1 MKGEVKF
8 HLFNESS
15 TSLNIKID
23 VWLKSSNGSV
33 ENFIIENLIIST
45 NRNIIKFKNID
56 SRDAAEDIRGF
67 EIFLSRKNFPP
78 INDEEYYLADILGF
92 KVYNEKNIALGI
104 VEDILSLSGNDIIV
118 VREDGKEFLIPLVDE
133 FLMLFDFEDKKIIVN
148 VIEGLLD

>member
-1 MKGEVKF
+1 MKF

-78 INDEEYYLADILGF
+78 INDEQYYLADILGF
-92 KVYNEKNIALGI
+92 KVYNENNVVIGI
-104 VEDILSLSGNDIIV
+104 VEDVLSLSGNDIIV

>member
-1 MKGEVKF
+1 
-8 HLFNESS
+8 
-15 TSLNIKID
+15 

-78 INDEEYYLADILGF
+78 INDEQYYLADILGF
-92 KVYNEKNIALGI
+92 KVYNENNVVIGI
-104 VEDILSLSGNDIIV
+104 VEDVLSLSGNDIIV